1 MSVQKLYVLL
11 LVLFLGT
18 GCGHVAHKGPIW
30 STDFARVQVPEAP
43 EIPDDA
49 PEPEILVE
57 GREAPF
63 TGMLL
68 APEELDALVTSA
80 EQRDVVIEAL
90 DLAYRGRALDR
101 EEAEAIVAARE
112 LQLAEA
118 RKAQGRWFAV
128 GMGAGIGATMAAVLA
143 IVLAK

>member
-1 MSVQKLYVLL
+1 MALRSLL
-11 LVLFLGT
+11 LVLLLCS

-30 STDFARVQVPEAP
+30 SADFARVDVPEVPAVP
-43 EIPDDA
+43 EDA
-49 PEPEILVE
+49 PEPEIMME

-68 APEELDALVTSA
+68 SPEELDSLLVAA
-80 EQRDVVIEAL
+80 EQREVVVEAL
-90 DLAYRGRALDR
+90 DLSYRGRALDR

-118 RKAQGRWFAV
+118 RKTQGRMFAV
-128 GMGAGIGATMAAVLA
+128 GMGAGIAGTMAAVLA